1 MARYEPISDEA
12 DPRIAPYR
20 SLRDRELR
28 KAFGGSFIAEGE
40 VVLAVLAAQSRYR
53 ISSLL
58 LSDRRVDGVA
68 SLCAR
73 IGETTPIYVARHELM
88 QKIVGFPIH
97 RGVLALGERGAPD
110 DLDGLLRGT
119 PARSVALGLAGVVNH
134 DNVGAIFRN
143 AAAFGVDAVAL
154 DGETC
159 DPLYRKALRVS
170 VGGSLVVPFA
180 RAATEAALVTAL
192 ERAGYVVFALAPGGA
207 INIGAAPP
215 AQLPPRVA
223 LLLGAEG
230 PGLRA
235 ETLAACRTLRIP
247 MRAGWDSLNVGVAC
261 GIALFWL
268 GLKPFSLGGP

>member
-1 MARYEPISDEA
+1 MSRRLAITSID

-28 KAFGGSFIAEGE
+28 AAFGGTFIAEGD
-40 VVLAVLAAQSRYR
+40 VVLDVLASQSRHR
-53 ISSLL
+53 ILSLL
-58 LSDRRVDGVA
+58 LSDRRADKLA
-68 SLCAR
+68 PLCAR
-73 IGETTPIYVARHELM
+73 LPDDTPVYVAEHTLM
-88 QKIVGFPIH
+88 QQIVGFAIH
-97 RGVLALGERGAPD
+97 RGVLALGARGEAQP
-110 DLDGLLRGT
+110 LDALLAAT
-119 PARSVALGLAGVVNH
+119 PARSVVLALSGVVNH

-170 VGGSLVVPFA
+170 VGGTLVVPFA
-180 RAATEAALVTAL
+180 RAPSEPELVAALV
-192 ERAGYVVFALAPGGA
+192 RAGYTPYALSPRGEVELC
-207 INIGAAPP
+207 AATVE
-215 AQLPPRVA
+215 LPTRVA

-235 ETLAACRTLRIP
+235 GTLAACRTLRVP
-247 MRAGWDSLNVGVAC
+247 MRAGWDSLNVGVAS

-268 GLKPFSLGGP
+268 GLQRR

>member
-1 MARYEPISDEA
+1 MSRFVTIASLD

-28 KAFGGSFIAEGE
+28 AAFGGTFIAEGD
-40 VVLAVLAAQSRYR
+40 VVLDVLTRQSRHP
-53 ISSLL
+53 IVSLL
-58 LSDRRVDGVA
+58 LSDRRVDKLA
-68 SLCAR
+68 PLCAR
-73 IGETTPIYVARHELM
+73 LPEATPVYVAEHTLLQE
-88 QKIVGFPIH
+88 IVGFPIH
-97 RGVLALGERGAPD
+97 RGVLALGARGEPEPLDALLAAAPS
-110 DLDGLLRGT
+110 
-119 PARSVALGLAGVVNH
+119 RSVVIAMSGVVNH

-180 RAATEAALVTAL
+180 RAATERELVASL
-192 ERAGYVVFALAPGGA
+192 VRAGYTPFALSPRGDVD
-207 INIGAAPP
+207 IGAPP
-215 AQLPPRVA
+215 AEPLPPRVA

-230 PGLRA
+230 PGLDA
-235 ETLAACRTLRIP
+235 ETLATCRTLRVP
-247 MRAGWDSLNVGVAC
+247 MRAGWDSLNVGVAS

-268 GLKPFSLGGP
+268 GLQRR